1 MGTVMREIVMTF
13 YIGNNMNLMQIDN
26 DGLYFMRFGLSL
38 ISFMEQSC

>member
-1 MGTVMREIVMTF
+1 MREIVMNF

-26 DGLYFMRFGLSL
+26 DGLYCMQIGLSL